1 MQCHEIT
8 QYHSKT
14 SLFTVWLSNSFP
26 LTTPYVYP
34 VGLAAQ
40 SASVYLTV
48 VVTIERYIVV
58 CWALKA
64 RYVCTCRRAK
74 LFIVIVCLCSLL
86 YNASRFAEY
95 DHVTIYFDE
104 KVKQQFY
111 KTFVFICSS
120 YSSPC

>member
-1 MQCHEIT
+1 M
-8 QYHSKT
+8 
-14 SLFTVWLSNSFP
+14 WLSNSFA

-40 SASVYLTV
+40 TASVYLTV

-64 RYVCTCRRAK
+64 RSLCTVKRAK
-74 LFIVIVCLCSLL
+74 MSIAIVCVCSLL

-95 DHVTIYFDE
+95 NYVTTYFDE
-104 KVKQQFY
+104 GVRLNKTVFY
-111 KTFVFICSS
+111 FQ
-120 YSSPC
+120 